1 MTVRIDEMTHMPAT
15 TEASGSGAP
24 STGAA
29 VAKPLSPPQ
38 ILALVR
44 RELERRERLGAD

>member
-15 TEASGSGAP
+15 TEASDSGAAP
-24 STGAA
+24 SGTATKQLTA
-29 VAKPLSPPQ
+29 PQ

-44 RELERRERLGAD
+44 REIERHERLGAG

>member
-1 MTVRIDEMTHMPAT
+1 VTVRIDEMTHMPAT
-15 TEASGSGAP
+15 TEPSGSGAP

-29 VAKPLSPPQ
+29 AAKPLTPPQ

-44 RELERRERLGAD
+44 REIERRERLGVD